1 MHIWGR
7 NFRRIASKAYPQTRK
22 TRFFRYETELFAYL
36 LDRLESRPT
45 SLPVC
50 RPSNRYSS
58 DSARG
63 LRHGGQFDAGG
74 HIRSVVPGHGHVFQP
89 AHRAVRFQKQDT
101 YNPFCAVEVCFDVDV
116 PHDGCILSLYQH
128 KEWWM
133 RPIWER
139 MFSDIPERT
148 QLLLWRSSDTRY
160 AMLAV
165 REGNIR
171 ADLGASD
178 GRLRLRASTNAM
190 GFTRLDG
197 MLGVAAVSDDPYR
210 AIHECVRAAVTR
222 THIRMRS

>member
-36 LDRLESRPT
+36 LDRMESRPT
-45 SLPVC
+45 FLPVC

-139 MFSDIPERT
+139 TFSDIPERT

-171 ADLGASD
+171 ADLGGFRRTVAVAGVHQRD
-178 GRLRLRASTNAM
+178 GLHPAGWDAGRCRR
-190 GFTRLDG
+190 
-197 MLGVAAVSDDPYR
+197 
-210 AIHECVRAAVTR
+210 VR
-222 THIRMRS
+222 

>member
-1 MHIWGR
+1 MHIWGH

-58 DSARG
+58 DFARG

-139 MFSDIPERT
+139 TFSDIPERT

-197 MLGVAAVSDDPYR
+197 MLGVTAVSDDPYR